1 MVAERKTSDLL
12 KDVGKGLLLSLV
24 AGYCF
29 IALFGLPYLITNP
42 SVSSLREVLVTV
54 PLIASFFTLWW
65 LPLVGAFLGFAL
77 PKWAVHWN
85 RREALRK
92 GAGLGLA
99 VGAIGGVLIGLALL
113 HTEPGPLW
121 AVYRR
126 EPGTFWEPTLVLG
139 IPIGV
144 YSAIW
149 VSMFA
154 RHYAG
159 KTG

>member
-1 MVAERKTSDLL
+1 MVAERKTRDLL
-12 KDVGKGLLLSLV
+12 KDVGKGLLVSLV

-29 IALFGLPYLITNP
+29 ITLFGLPYLMTSPNI
-42 SVSSLREVLVTV
+42 SALREVLVTV

-77 PKWAVHWN
+77 PRWAARWN

-92 GAGLGLA
+92 GARAGLA
-99 VGAIGGVLIGLALL
+99 IGAIGGVLIGLALL
-113 HTEPGPLW
+113 NTEPGPLW
-121 AVYRR
+121 AAYRR
-126 EPGTFWEPTLVLG
+126 EPETFWIPMLVLG
-139 IPIGV
+139 VPIGV

-149 VSMFA
+149 VAIFA